1 MARLRSS
8 LVGRLRR
15 GAGRG
20 AALPVGALFLAATVV
35 FVLAAWERQ
44 QEALRLAEI
53 DRERGRIW
61 AMTCTAVHRA
71 VQSGRVTAAG
81 VVTPAQL
88 RGWSLLPAGL
98 GTVGRAGGT
107 VATAAYGAVM
117 VDGVPMAAC
126 SLSGPELSFRAPALR
141 AGAVMG
147 GLDLVGAVGGDATA
161 MHGRLPAVRA
171 VLGALPAG
179 SLFATADHAVE
190 HDGDRLHRRAV
201 GGRPELARME
211 TDFVF
216 GPNAGAVGQ
225 ALLPAGEIESPVAV
239 VVGEDCRNAA
249 LANDRRCYEV
259 RNAGNVEGVDVGTNR
274 EGRFAGTG
282 GAPAEIAGNVTV
294 GRTGQP
300 GSMAFGGDIP
310 ATRFRADGG
319 FRFGHTGAPAQA
331 FNIPQL
337 LSVGTG
343 LTATDTALAVAG
355 EVGAGSLEVAGR
367 LDGGGGLEA
376 SGNARARRLRIDG
389 GLGANTGSFT
399 GVVTTG
405 DCTGCEPVVR

>member
-1 MARLRSS
+1 M
-8 LVGRLRR
+8 
-15 GAGRG
+15 
-20 AALPVGALFLAATVV
+20 GALFLVMTVV
-35 FVLAAWERQ
+35 VVLAAWERQ
-44 QEALRLAEI
+44 QEELRLTEI

-88 RGWSLLPAGL
+88 KGWSLLPAGL

-107 VATAAYGAVM
+107 VATAAYGAVT
-117 VDGVPMAAC
+117 VDSVPMAAC
-126 SLSGPELSFRAPALR
+126 SLSGPELSFRAPELR

-147 GLDLVGAVGGDATA
+147 GLDLVGAVGGEATA
-161 MHGRLPAVRA
+161 MHDRLPAVRA
-171 VLGALPAG
+171 VLGTLPAG
-179 SLFATADHAVE
+179 SLFATADHAVG
-190 HDGDRLHRRAV
+190 HDEDRLYRRPV

-216 GPNAGAVGQ
+216 GPNAGDIGQ

-239 VVGEDCRNAA
+239 VAGEDCRDAA
-249 LANDRRCYEV
+249 LADDRRCYGV
-259 RNAGNVEGVDVGTNR
+259 LDAGSVAGVDAGTNR

-282 GAPAEIAGNVTV
+282 GTPAEVTGNVTV

-310 ATRFRADGG
+310 ATAFRADGG
-319 FRFGHTGAPAQA
+319 FRFGHAGAPAQA

-343 LTATDTALAVAG
+343 LTATDTALAVEGKA
-355 EVGAGSLEVAGR
+355 GAGSLDVTGR
-367 LDGGGGLEA
+367 LDAGGRLEA

-399 GVVTTG
+399 GAVTTG
-405 DCTGCEPVVR
+405 GCTGCEPVVQ